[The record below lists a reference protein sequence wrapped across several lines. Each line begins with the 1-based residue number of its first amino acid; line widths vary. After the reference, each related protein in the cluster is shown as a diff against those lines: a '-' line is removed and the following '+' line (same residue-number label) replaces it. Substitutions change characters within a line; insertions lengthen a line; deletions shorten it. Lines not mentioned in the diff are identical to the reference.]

1 MISKA
6 CISYLGQKNW
16 EILPQEIQECESHLK
31 FEVKIKSWNPL
42 KIHMI
47 RSTINFVYIV
57 NFIFL

>member
-31 FEVKIKSWNPL
+31 FEVKIKSWNP
-42 KIHMI
+42 
-47 RSTINFVYIV
+47 
-57 NFIFL
+57 